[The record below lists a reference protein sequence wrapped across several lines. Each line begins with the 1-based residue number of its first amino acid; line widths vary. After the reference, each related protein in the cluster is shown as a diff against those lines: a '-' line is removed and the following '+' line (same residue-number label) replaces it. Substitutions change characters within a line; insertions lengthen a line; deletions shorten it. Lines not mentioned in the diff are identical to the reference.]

1 MKDKDSLRTHYLK
14 LLKGQNKEDVLRKSA
29 LIAEQFWKLPY
40 IHKAR
45 NILFYVSMQ
54 EEVDTL
60 TMIEKALFYGKRVAL
75 PIVEQNQ
82 RKLIP
87 TLISSMED
95 VHKKK
100 HGIMEPHL
108 DPEKALA
115 LKDLDAVIVPG
126 LAFDKHHNRL
136 GRGAGY
142 YDRFLSTLPKHVTT
156 VGLAFDF
163 QLTESL
169 PTEAHDMRLQQI
181 IAG

>member
-1 MKDKDSLRTHYLK
+1 MKDKGSLRTYYLK
-14 LLKGQNKEDVLRKSA
+14 LLKEQNKEERLRKSR
-29 LIAEQFWKLPY
+29 LIAEQFWELPA
-40 IHKAR
+40 IQKAR
-45 NILFYVSMQ
+45 IILFFASMPG
-54 EEVDTL
+54 EVDTL
-60 TMIEKALFYGKRVAL
+60 AMIEKAIFSGKRVAL

-100 HGIMEPHL
+100 HGIAEPHF
-108 DPEKALA
+108 DPDKALA
-115 LKDLDAVIVPG
+115 LKDLDVVIVPG

-136 GRGAGY
+136 GRGKGY
-142 YDRFLSTLPKHVTT
+142 YDRFLSTLPKYVTT